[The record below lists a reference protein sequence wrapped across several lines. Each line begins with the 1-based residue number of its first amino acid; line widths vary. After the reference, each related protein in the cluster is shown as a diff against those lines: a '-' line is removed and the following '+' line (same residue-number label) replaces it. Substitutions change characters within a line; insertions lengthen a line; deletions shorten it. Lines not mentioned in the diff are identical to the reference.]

1 MKTAFL
7 CDSTLQVSEEFTKNY
22 PLTIIPLEVRLD
34 NRVYEDNVT
43 IKSEQFYEYIKKGMK
58 PSTSQPSVGKVLEVL
73 NALKEKDYKRVV
85 IFSISEKLSGTFSSF
100 TQAKALIKDLEIKI
114 IDTKQVAR
122 IAGRAI
128 EKIIKDFSNNLISYN
143 NIEEEYNKLLKKQNV
158 LVTVETMDF
167 LYAGGRLGKTQF
179 ILSNMLNILPII
191 TIKDGAL
198 LVSGKQ
204 RGIKKV
210 IKKMCEEIKEKNPQ
224 SLIIFHTNNND
235 LLEKTQNIIKE
246 ILGEI
251 KTEIITVSPVIGAH
265 AGPRAIAIGYLEYE
279 D

>member
-1 MKTAFL
+1 M
-7 CDSTLQVSEEFTKNY
+7 
-22 PLTIIPLEVRLD
+22 
-34 NRVYEDNVT
+34 
-43 IKSEQFYEYIKKGMK
+43 
-58 PSTSQPSVGKVLEVL
+58 
-73 NALKEKDYKRVV
+73 
-85 IFSISEKLSGTFSSF
+85 
-100 TQAKALIKDLEIKI
+100 IKDLEIKI

-128 EKIIKDFSNNLISYN
+128 EKIIKDFSNGLISYN
-143 NIEEEYNKLLKKQNV
+143 NIEEEYNKLYKKQNV

-191 TIKDGAL
+191 TVKDGAL

-210 IKKMCEEIKEKNPQ
+210 IKKMCEEIKKKNPQ
-224 SLIIFHTNNND
+224 SLIIFHTNNNN

-246 ILGEI
+246 IFGEI
-251 KTEIITVSPVIGAH
+251 KTEIVTVSPVIGAH